1 VQGTGSILKR
11 SVCAEPRDLSIEYFA
26 TGVERLL
33 MNSRCKRIT
42 TAIAL
47 FLIFS
52 VAQVYVQVSFAGPN
66 SKSVPT
72 AGPQQFTAILTT
84 RGNRPI
90 TINGASAVSGATIL
104 TGAVIETPDQVGA
117 TINLGSLGIVD
128 LAPNTKLTLDFDQN
142 GSLKLTLVQ
151 GCAIMHASKNTNGE
165 VATSQGTAGTTD
177 PATGGVLDIC
187 FPPGAS
193 SPSVNQGAAAAAQAG
208 AGALASSA
216 PAAAGGAVGGGGGLS
231 EAAGVIIG
239 AIGEG
244 AMIAAVLILPC
255 DRGNN
260 PSPATNTQC
269 R

>member
-1 VQGTGSILKR
+1 
-11 SVCAEPRDLSIEYFA
+11 
-26 TGVERLL
+26 
-33 MNSRCKRIT
+33 
-42 TAIAL
+42 L

-66 SKSVPT
+66 SKNVSA
-72 AGPQQFTAILTT
+72 AGAQQFTAILTT
-84 RGNRPI
+84 RANRPI
-90 TINGASAVSGATIL
+90 TINGASAISGATIL

-142 GSLKLTLVQ
+142 GNVKLTLVQ
-151 GCAIMHASKNTNGE
+151 GCAILRANKNTNAE

-187 FPPGAS
+187 FPPGAA
-193 SPSVNQGAAAAAQAG
+193 SPSVNQGAAAAAHAG
-208 AGALASSA
+208 AAAVVPGA
-216 PAAAGGAVGGGGGLS
+216 PAAAAGAAGGGGGLS
-231 EAAGVIIG
+231 ETAGVIIG

-255 DRGNN
+255 ERGNN

>member
-1 VQGTGSILKR
+1 
-11 SVCAEPRDLSIEYFA
+11 
-26 TGVERLL
+26 

-42 TAIAL
+42 STAL

-66 SKSVPT
+66 SKSAPA

-90 TINGASAVSGATIL
+90 TINGASAISGATIL
-104 TGAVIETPDQVGA
+104 TGATIETPDQVGA

-128 LAPNTKLTLDFDQN
+128 IAPNTKLTLDFDEN
-142 GSLKLTLVQ
+142 GNLKLTLVQ
-151 GCAIMHASKNTNGE
+151 GCAILRANKNTSAE
-165 VATSQGTAGTTD
+165 VATPQGTVGTTD

-187 FPPGAS
+187 FPPGAT
-193 SPSVNQGAAAAAQAG
+193 SPSVNQGAAAAAGVG
-208 AGALASSA
+208 AGAVGSSA

-231 EAAGVIIG
+231 ETAGVIIG

-255 DRGNN
+255 ERGSN
-260 PSPATNTQC
+260 PSPSTDTQC